1 MEVLDYHKLK
11 IFKTVADTRS
21 FSKAAELLFLS
32 QPTVTLQIKKIEN
45 YLGIT
50 LFKRDKKGVILTP
63 EGKTLYEYA
72 SKILEDYNLLEEG
85 LSNLKENLQKSLRI
99 GASTTIGDF
108 LLPDILPAF
117 IGSKKE
123 VKVNLFVGNSK
134 EIEEGI
140 LSKIFYVG
148 LIEDEVHSNKYEQ
161 FEFFNDEIILI
172 ASKNSPI
179 PDEIE
184 PKDLEKYRFV
194 FREQGSGTRNIV
206 EKRLE
211 KEGVKI
217 KPDIEISS
225 SKAISRLV
233 ANSDYLSFV
242 SRLVVRNLLG
252 VQLKEVKIKNVKFT
266 RKFYCITQKNIRLP
280 KIDREFLN
288 YLINLEK
295 KNI

>member
-11 IFKTVADTRS
+11 IFKTVADTKS

-50 LFKRDKKGVILTP
+50 LFKRDKKGVLLTP
-63 EGKTLYEYA
+63 EGETLYKYA

-108 LLPDILPAF
+108 LLPDILPEF
-117 IGSKKE
+117 ISGKE
-123 VKVNLFVGNSK
+123 GIKVNLFVGNSK

-161 FEFFNDEIILI
+161 FEFFSDEIILI
-172 ASKNSPI
+172 ASKDADI
-179 PDEIE
+179 PDEVE
-184 PKDLEKYRFV
+184 PKELEKYRFV

-211 KEGVKI
+211 QEGVKI
-217 KPDIEISS
+217 KPEIEISS
-225 SKAISRLV
+225 SKAIARLV
-233 ANSDYLSFV
+233 ANSHYLSFV
-242 SRLVVRNLLG
+242 SRLVVKNLLG
-252 VQLKEVKIKNVKFT
+252 VHLREIKIKGIKFT

-280 KIDREFLN
+280 KIDREFVN
-288 YLINLEK
+288 YLLGLEK
-295 KNI
+295 R

>member
-11 IFKTVADTRS
+11 IFKTVADTKS

-50 LFKRDKKGVILTP
+50 LFKRDKKGVFLTE
-63 EGKTLYEYA
+63 EGKIFYEYA
-72 SKILEDYNLLEEG
+72 SKILDDYSMMEEG

-108 LLPDILPAF
+108 LIPDILPQF
-117 IGSKKE
+117 LKGKGDI
-123 VKVNLFVGNSK
+123 KVNLFVGNSK
-134 EIEEGI
+134 EIEEGV

-161 FEFFNDEIILI
+161 VEFFSDEIILI
-172 ASKNSPI
+172 ASRSSNI
-179 PDEIE
+179 PDVIDVKEL
-184 PKDLEKYRFV
+184 KRYRFV

-206 EKRLE
+206 ERRLE
-211 KEGVKI
+211 KEGIKV

-225 SKAISRLV
+225 SKAIARLV

-242 SRLVVRNLLG
+242 SRLVVKNMLG
-252 VQLKEVKIKNVKFT
+252 VHLKHVKIRGISFT

-280 KIDREFLN
+280 KIDREFIQ
-288 YLINLEK
+288 YLLGIEK
-295 KNI
+295 